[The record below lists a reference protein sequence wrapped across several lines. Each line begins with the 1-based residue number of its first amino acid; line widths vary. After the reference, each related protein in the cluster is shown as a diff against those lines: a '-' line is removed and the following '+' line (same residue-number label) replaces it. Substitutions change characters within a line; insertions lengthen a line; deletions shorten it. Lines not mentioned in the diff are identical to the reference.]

1 MCLELDGLI
10 ALGQHPQ
17 AALRGLS
24 RGFPRDPATLIYGFQ
39 MCRDGRR
46 GGILGKQRKGEDS
59 TRTQA
64 ESKPHQ
70 PAEHFIISAESYLP
84 GGHWALQ
91 VNLKPPILH
100 QFPACCSKMLLL

>member
-46 GGILGKQRKGEDS
+46 GGILGK
-59 TRTQA
+59 
-64 ESKPHQ
+64 
-70 PAEHFIISAESYLP
+70 
-84 GGHWALQ
+84 
-91 VNLKPPILH
+91 
-100 QFPACCSKMLLL
+100 